1 MSSVV
6 ALDDWRGRTRSRAL
20 TAVPDPR
27 PSRMDGRAGR
37 AGGEA
42 ALRITPRGW
51 VVLRV
56 GLGVLVVLVAI
67 GSLLLAGQ
75 SAEAGS
81 EVGRSPVVQRIVLPG
96 ETLWQIAGEVAP
108 DVDRRETIATILEL
122 NSLDSAGVSAG
133 QRITV
138 PVASGS
144 GRG

>member
-1 MSSVV
+1 
-6 ALDDWRGRTRSRAL
+6 
-20 TAVPDPR
+20 
-27 PSRMDGRAGR
+27 
-37 AGGEA
+37 
-42 ALRITPRGW
+42 

-56 GLGVLVVLVAI
+56 ALGVLVMLVAI
-67 GSLLLAGQ
+67 GSLLVAGQ

-108 DVDRRETIATILEL
+108 DVDRRETIATIVEL

-138 PVASGS
+138 PVGSGS